1 MVTAQFLKKKKFK
14 KGGNFPSGL
23 PVVHPLFFSR
33 ATTSFEVWEK
43 LFEVW
48 GGLRQ
53 GASPCFMV
61 DIGVSGIQEEV
72 WQWFATFSH
81 TLFAESERYQWGSA
95 RTPSGGAKTRLPSLP
110 ILLMA
115 AMMPRF

>member
-1 MVTAQFLKKKKFK
+1 M
-14 KGGNFPSGL
+14 
-23 PVVHPLFFSR
+23 VHPLFFSR

-48 GGLRQ
+48 SGLRR
-53 GASPCFMV
+53 GASPCFRWFSAV
-61 DIGVSGIQEEV
+61 QEEV

-81 TLFAESERYQWGSA
+81 ILFAESERYQWGSA

-110 ILLMA
+110 ILWMA
-115 AMMPRF
+115 AMMPCAAALRFIVDFAVSK